1 MFASSQLWQENLQQS
16 PKAVFYYEWVSPHAA
31 VLIDTGPSNF
41 DVQNMVVVAERER
54 DGVLI
59 TALSSPPLS
68 TPPLFRATKAAGR
81 AHQSCKGGSRDKAWA
96 DNVTKSNHFSQTGGN
111 PSKIFL
117 IRFKMQHVL

>member
-54 DGVLI
+54 WGPHYRSVFPTSLHTSLVQSNQGCREGSSVL
-59 TALSSPPLS
+59 
-68 TPPLFRATKAAGR
+68 
-81 AHQSCKGGSRDKAWA
+81 QGG
-96 DNVTKSNHFSQTGGN
+96 
-111 PSKIFL
+111 
-117 IRFKMQHVL
+117 